1 MVSAS
6 FISAVKSNF
15 SFMAYRFSPVFG
27 FFPNERLAAR
37 AHLRAHC
44 KSSSSLSLH
53 GRSLCET
60 STGCY
65 VGGIYQSDKYSYSHI
80 GKFLTV
86 GNKPVIK
93 FVIETVKYF
102 FRNIKSMFL
111 AFISKDIRNDI
122 LMAWA
127 ILGIVNRIN
136 LMCRYLLNGLGSIIS
151 NDGKFFKMN
160 IQNDTEITY
169 DWVYSSISTARS
181 CNNFWQRCCHIIM
194 A

>member
-1 MVSAS
+1 MADSTSAS
-6 FISAVKSNF
+6 ASPLQIVFVLVSPRKVALRTSATT
-15 SFMAYRFSPVFG
+15 
-27 FFPNERLAAR
+27 
-37 AHLRAHC
+37 
-44 KSSSSLSLH
+44 SS
-53 GRSLCET
+53 R
-60 STGCY
+60 Y
-65 VGGIYQSDKYSYSHI
+65 IWRIKQSDKYSYSHI

-102 FRNIKSMFL
+102 FRNIESMFL

-151 NDGKFFKMN
+151 NDGKFLKMN

-169 DWVYSSISTARS
+169 DRVVPEYIYSPVLQQFLATLLPYY
-181 CNNFWQRCCHIIM
+181 HGIITILTIPGG
-194 A
+194 